1 MRSPEKK
8 SDPRMDVTSVLTDTV
23 LPESEAAVVAAA
35 ATEVD
40 VVVGVSTTGVDVVV
54 GVSTGV
60 VLVVVSGATY
70 TSEVLLL
77 VVGAGGATYVEEDVA
92 AGGATYV
99 EEELGVS
106 TGAMTVELEELEAL
120 SRKSPG
126 VGLVVTVAS
135 VVEGMLALW
144 VG

>member
-1 MRSPEKK
+1 MAAAA
-8 SDPRMDVTSVLTDTV
+8 
-23 LPESEAAVVAAA
+23 AAVVGA
-35 ATEVD
+35 
-40 VVVGVSTTGVDVVV
+40 VVGVSTTG
-54 GVSTGV
+54 

-77 VVGAGGATYVEEDVA
+77 VVVGAGGATY
-92 AGGATYV
+92 T

-106 TGAMTVELEELEAL
+106 TGAMATGVELEELEVF

-135 VVEGMLALW
+135 VVAGVLALS